1 MKFPRWCFEEIR
13 VHEKWHEKLKNLY
26 YLLVAEICSLCT
38 QKRWWWNEAWSS
50 DITVKI
56 LVSSDQFYNPLTLP
70 VIHKV
75 LSEQQLS
82 SLSSDFLPTLLPA
95 SIKSIPLGCPMLCP
109 VKPKRKISSP
119 TSFLLTYLV
128 LLEKV
133 ISSPASL
140 PKARRLKQ
148 AMWLSPSNKFSPVP
162 WLSQVVQI
170 NML

>member
-1 MKFPRWCFEEIR
+1 MKFPRWCFEEVR

-56 LVSSDQFYNPLTLP
+56 LVSSDQFYKHSQWYIRYYLNSSCLVCL
-70 VIHKV
+70 
-75 LSEQQLS
+75 QL
-82 SLSSDFLPTLLPA
+82 FLPTLLPA
-95 SIKSIPLGCPMLCP
+95 YIKSIPLGCSMLCP
-109 VKPKRKISSP
+109 VKPKRKISSS

-133 ISSPASL
+133 ISSPDSL
-140 PKARRLKQ
+140 PKAWRLKQ
-148 AMWLSPSNKFSPVP
+148 AMRFSPSNKFSPVP
-162 WLSQVVQI
+162 WLSQVLQI